1 MTHNIVRVSFATCVR
16 RNILSL
22 FEDLLAPFQKPFS
35 ALLTP
40 KMGEKNGCLKCTQ
53 ACSVIVSFSACIL
66 VFCASFFCRFDNCGS
81 TLISFSAQRLSVIC
95 LNLLLVQ
102 CSVVHRPA
110 RSLPFIA
117 MCFKHCG
124 STLNLPPNLLLV
136 QRSVV
141 LTLLDHCVSS
151 PCSITTVP
159 RWISR
164 FFALL
169 AHCVSSPCGSNIA
182 VPHRI
187 SFSAVL
193 VYVLLG
199 LHQPGPTGY
208 KWRFC
213 PWQKGSPPAR
223 PYGVQM
229 VLLSLT
235 KGVSASPALRG
246 TNGAFLRSARSLRFI
261 TM

>member
-1 MTHNIVRVSFATCVR
+1 
-16 RNILSL
+16 
-22 FEDLLAPFQKPFS
+22 
-35 ALLTP
+35 
-40 KMGEKNGCLKCTQ
+40 
-53 ACSVIVSFSACIL
+53 

-95 LNLLLVQ
+95 FNLLLVQ

-110 RSLPFIA
+110 RSLQFIA

-141 LTLLDHCVSS
+141 LTLLD
-151 PCSITTVP
+151 
-159 RWISR
+159 
-164 FFALL
+164 
-169 AHCVSSPCGSNIA
+169 HCVSSPCGSNIA

-246 TNGAFLRSARSLRFI
+246 ANGAFLRPARSLRFI